1 MIFVTVGSM
10 FPFDRLIRAVD
21 AWAADNP
28 GEEILAQIG
37 QGAEPRH
44 MRWLRRMDQDAFA
57 ATVREAEIVVAH
69 AGMGTVI
76 TAGRFGRPL
85 VLLPRLAALA
95 EQTTDHQLATADWLR
110 GRPGI
115 QVAATPGDLDACIAA
130 ARAVRPGSIPVIEA
144 VAPPEFLDRLRD
156 WLRG

>member
-1 MIFVTVGSM
+1 VIFVTVGSM
-10 FPFDRLIRAVD
+10 FPFDRLIPAVD
-21 AWAADNP
+21 AWAAVNP

-37 QGAEPRH
+37 QGAAPRH
-44 MRWLRRMDQDAFA
+44 LRWLRRMDQDAFA

-110 GRPGI
+110 DRPGI
-115 QVAATPGDLDACIAA
+115 QIADTPEDLGACIAA
-130 ARAVRPGSIPVIEA
+130 ARAFRPGSIPVIEA
-144 VAPPEFLDRLRD
+144 VAPAEFLDRLRD

>member
-1 MIFVTVGSM
+1 VIFVTVGSM

-37 QGAEPRH
+37 QGAAPQH
-44 MRWLRRMDQDAFA
+44 LRWLRRMDQDAFA

-115 QVAATPGDLDACIAA
+115 QVAATPRDLVACITA
-130 ARAVRPGSIPVIEA
+130 ARAIPPGSIPVIEA
-144 VAPPEFLDRLRD
+144 AAPAEFLDRLRD